1 MQISKSDTFKPWDF
15 YPLKKNGIKI
25 YELGRKYVY
34 KSIARTN
41 KIKKERRIKYS
52 REIPHHL
59 CYWKCCL

>member
-41 KIKKERRIKYS
+41 KIKKER
-52 REIPHHL
+52 EG
-59 CYWKCCL
+59 WM